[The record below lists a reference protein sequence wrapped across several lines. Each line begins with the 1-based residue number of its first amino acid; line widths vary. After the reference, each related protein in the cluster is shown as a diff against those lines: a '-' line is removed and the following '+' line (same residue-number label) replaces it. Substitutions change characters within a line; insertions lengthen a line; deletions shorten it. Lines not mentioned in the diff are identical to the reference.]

1 MFISNIHSA
10 NSVYYILYMLCTS
23 KWCLLFV
30 YFCICVFLCTFL
42 SKCFCTCIPNVNN
55 LFQMYCMTQ
64 WSRQFPP
71 ESDSQGIKLSAKEVS
86 RVSRRV
92 WGEVVVAINLERGT
106 DLVDSDCADLSSHQI
121 FIELLKV
128 HFLSTTRYKHGTLF
142 FISASTINIRNRL
155 FKK

>member
-23 KWCLLFV
+23 KWCLIFV

-42 SKCFCTCIPNVNN
+42 SKCFCTFIPNVNN

-64 WSRQFPP
+64 WSRQFPL
-71 ESDSQGIKLSAKEVS
+71 ESDSRGFKLSAKEVS

-92 WGEVVVAINLERGT
+92 LGEVVVAINLERGT

-128 HFLSTTRYKHGTLF
+128 HFFVHNQIQTWNFVLYICINHQHKKS
-142 FISASTINIRNRL
+142 FI
-155 FKK
+155 